1 MPRRLIFISS
11 VQKELQQERIAM
23 RDFIRGDA
31 LLRKQFDV
39 FLFEELPASDRKAN
53 DVYLEMVE
61 KCDVYVGIFGNE
73 YGNPN
78 SSGLSPT
85 EQEYQL
91 ARDKAK
97 YRIILVKGMK
107 DHSRDERMIEL
118 IHKAQNEL
126 IRKRFSD
133 PSELIALLYASLVDY
148 LEQQHIITSDPFDAA
163 LNMEASVNDIDSDKV
178 AWFLKKAREERNYTL
193 SENTP
198 QVDVLIHLNLIHQN
212 HLKNS
217 ALLLFAKQPQR
228 FFIQAETKCL
238 HYHGTTVAK
247 PIPSYQIFKGTVFDQ
262 VDSALDFVLSKLNR
276 SVTPQ
281 NNSPSSAVEY
291 EIPYKAIREAIVN
304 AVAHR
309 DYTSNAA
316 VQVMVFADRIEV
328 WNPGALPAGLLPES
342 LRTAHSSIPK
352 NPLLA
357 DPLYLTHYIE
367 KAGSGTLDMIA
378 LCTKAELPEPD
389 FRQDGGQFVVTLW
402 RDWLTEEVVMK
413 LHLTDRQLKV
423 IRYIKTNK
431 KIVNSDYQK
440 LFSVSKPTASR
451 DLEELV
457 RKGVLSKVGATG
469 KGTYYIV
476 NPKGLIKGSKGSRME
491 SNKNRK
497 KAKGLI
503 KGSKKTSRLEMSRGR
518 LKPQKNRKEMNK
530 GVSNSRKSRHIKN
543 SSKRVRK
550 R

>member
-1 MPRRLIFISS
+1 MSRRLIFISS
-11 VQKELQQERIAM
+11 VQKELQLERIAM

-39 FLFEELPASDRKAN
+39 FLFEELPASDRKAD

-73 YGNPN
+73 YGKPN
-78 SSGLSPT
+78 SNGMSPT

-97 YRIILVKGMK
+97 YRIILVKGTE
-107 DHSRDERMIEL
+107 DSARNERMAAL

-148 LEQQHIITSDPFDAA
+148 LEQQHVITSDPFDAA
-163 LNMEASVNDIDSDKV
+163 LNMEASADDIDSKKV
-178 AWFLKKAREERNYTL
+178 AWFLKKAREERNYPL

-198 QVDVLIHLNLIHQN
+198 PIDTLLHLNLMHQDR
-212 HLKNS
+212 LKNS

-238 HYHGTTVAK
+238 HYHGTIVAK

-262 VDSALDFVLSKLNR
+262 VDAAVDFVLSKLNR
-276 SVTPQ
+276 SVTPK

-316 VQVMVFADRIEV
+316 VQVLVLADRVEV

-342 LRTAHSSIPK
+342 LRKSHSSIPK
-352 NPLLA
+352 NPMLA

-402 RDWLTEEVVMK
+402 RDWLTDNV
-413 LHLTDRQLKV
+413 LASLNINDRQKKALRQMK
-423 IRYIKTNK
+423 ISKRMNNTEYQNITGAIKK
-431 KIVNSDYQK
+431 
-440 LFSVSKPTASR
+440 TASR
-451 DLEELV
+451 DLDDLVKKKILVKSGTTGRGVIYEL
-457 RKGVLSKVGATG
+457 G
-469 KGTYYIV
+469 K
-476 NPKGLIKGSKGSRME
+476 KRDIKGSKETSLKRTKRE
-491 SNKNRK
+491 INL
-497 KAKGLI
+497 KG
-503 KGSKKTSRLEMSRGR
+503 T
-518 LKPQKNRKEMNK
+518 
-530 GVSNSRKSRHIKN
+530 
-543 SSKRVRK
+543 
-550 R
+550 

>member
-1 MPRRLIFISS
+1 MSRRLIFISS
-11 VQKELQQERIAM
+11 VQKELQPERISL

-39 FLFEELPASDRKAN
+39 FLFEELPASDRKAD

-73 YGNPN
+73 YGKPN
-78 SSGLSPT
+78 SSGMSPT

-97 YRIILVKGMK
+97 YRIILVNGMK
-107 DHSRDERMIEL
+107 DNTRDERMTAL
-118 IHKAQNEL
+118 IRKAQNEL

-148 LEQQHIITSDPFDAA
+148 LEQQHVITSDPFDAA
-163 LNMEASVNDIDSDKV
+163 LNLEASADDIDSEKV
-178 AWFLKKAREERNYTL
+178 TWFLKKAREERNYPL

-198 QVDVLIHLNLIHQN
+198 PVDALLHLNLMHQDR
-212 HLKNS
+212 LKNS

-238 HYHGTTVAK
+238 HYHGTIVAK

-262 VDSALDFVLSKLNR
+262 VDAAVDFVLSKLNR

-316 VQVMVFADRIEV
+316 VQVLVFADRVEV

-342 LRTAHSSIPK
+342 LRKSHSSIPK
-352 NPLLA
+352 NPMLA

-402 RDWLTEEVVMK
+402 RDWLTTDILSS
-413 LHLTDRQLKV
+413 LHLNDRQLEA
-423 IRYIKTNK
+423 IRFLK
-431 KIVNSDYQK
+431 KEGSLTSALYQS
-440 LFSVSKPTASR
+440 LTSASR
-451 DLEELV
+451 QTAARDLKELSGKNIID
-457 RKGVLSKVGATG
+457 RKGMGRGVS
-469 KGTYYIV
+469 YY
-476 NPKGLIKGSKGSRME
+476 LIKKMTH
-491 SNKNRK
+491 K
-497 KAKGLI
+497 
-503 KGSKKTSRLEMSRGR
+503 
-518 LKPQKNRKEMNK
+518 
-530 GVSNSRKSRHIKN
+530 
-543 SSKRVRK
+543 
-550 R
+550 